1 MKLLPGEKA
10 KKIDTTSPE
19 IQILHDFD
27 PSTTNPDEEGGKSKI
42 ISWNCNKLRF
52 WVILYPYE
60 KEMKMKKKKKR
71 TMEVVVNVFSV
82 DNNEHNE

>member
-1 MKLLPGEKA
+1 LPGEKA

-42 ISWNCNKLRF
+42 IS
-52 WVILYPYE
+52 
-60 KEMKMKKKKKR
+60 
-71 TMEVVVNVFSV
+71 
-82 DNNEHNE
+82 